1 MPVREPHTN
10 VTVAE
15 NVTKIDV
22 DKASG
27 EISLD
32 ISQDQ
37 TILQLRGIAISESN
51 ASQIAIQPH
60 GTVTAT
66 NVQDAL
72 QQLADQDF
80 RSDDAPIGSN
90 VEEGDTWYDTNDNQL
105 KVYRETSEGNFEFV
119 PIMIGD
125 DSPDSDTLDAGAF

>member
-1 MPVREPHTN
+1 MADTTTVQIVEE
-10 VTVAE
+10 VTQLSVSNA
-15 NVTKIDV
+15 N
-22 DKASG
+22 
-27 EISLD
+27 D
-32 ISQDQ
+32 ISVTLSDDS
-37 TILQLRGIAISESN
+37 TDLTVNNFALPTAYVDAVDVTFS
-51 ASQIAIQPH
+51 PH

-66 NVQDAL
+66 NLRDAV

-80 RSDDAPIGSN
+80 RSDDAPTGSN

>member
-1 MPVREPHTN
+1 MSVSG
-10 VTVAE
+10 VT
-15 NVTKIDV
+15 I
-22 DKASG
+22 
-27 EISLD
+27 D
-32 ISQDQ
+32 ISEDVTEVSVTEGGKVEVSITEDVN
-37 TILQLRGIAISESN
+37 TIEINNLAIPSVTSTAAGIAFV
-51 ASQIAIQPH
+51 PH
-60 GTVTAT
+60 GTVTA
-66 NVQDAL
+66 NNLQDAL

-80 RSDDAPIGSN
+80 RSDDAPSGPN